1 MCDTCVN
8 RASNQI
14 ARLRSI
20 HLSPTREAF
29 VERDRADPLARARS
43 RFVLPDGV
51 IYLDGN
57 SLGARPKGVAER
69 VARTIE
75 TEWGIGLIRSW
86 NEAGW
91 YESPGRIGAKL
102 APLLGAAPHQVT
114 VADTISVN
122 LFKLLVAAAR
132 MRPGR
137 KTIVAERGNFP
148 SDNHIVESVARM
160 MGLNAR
166 FVSVSEIANAIDADT
181 AVVELSHVN
190 YRTAEIQD
198 MATVTAAAHQKGAL
212 VVWDLAHSSGAV
224 ELQLDADRADFAV
237 GCGYKFLNGGP
248 GAPSHVYVAE
258 RHLSALDQPLTG
270 WFAHA
275 APFAFGDDFARAEG
289 IRAMLCSTPQML
301 SMTAFEAALDA
312 FDGIAMAD
320 VQHKGRALGDL
331 MIALADERLVPL
343 GVGIAGFRDGARRGN
358 HVSLTHPEGFPLM
371 QALIAR
377 GVIGDFR
384 APDVMRFGFGP
395 LYVRYVDIFDAVA
408 VLEEILKTEVWK
420 TVPLPRQGAVT

>member
-1 MCDTCVN
+1 MTMD
-8 RASNQI
+8 RASCL
-14 ARLRSI
+14 AL
-20 HLSPTREAF
+20 
-29 VERDRADPLARARS
+29 DRADPLSAARS

-51 IYLDGN
+51 NYLDGN
-57 SLGARPKGVAER
+57 SLGCLPKGVAER
-69 VARTIE
+69 VAHTIE
-75 TEWGIGLIRSW
+75 TEWGEGLIRSW

-114 VADTISVN
+114 VTDTISVN

-137 KTIVAERGNFP
+137 KTILAERGNFP
-148 SDNHIVESVARM
+148 SDNHIVESIARM
-160 MGLNAR
+160 LGLNPR
-166 FVSVSEIANAIDADT
+166 FVPASDIAQAIDDDT

-190 YRTAEIQD
+190 YRTAEISD
-198 MATVTAAAHQKGAL
+198 MAAVTAAAHARGAL
-212 VVWDLAHSSGAV
+212 IVWDLAHSTGAV
-224 ELQLDADRADFAV
+224 ELRLDATQADFAA

-248 GAPSHVYVAE
+248 GAPAHVYVAE
-258 RHLSALDQPLTG
+258 RHLGGLDQPLTG

-275 APFAFGDDFARAEG
+275 APFAFADDFARADG

-301 SMTAFEAALDA
+301 SMVALEAALDA

-320 VQHKGRALGDL
+320 VQQKGRALGDL
-331 MIALADERLVPL
+331 MIALAEERLAPL
-343 GVGIAGFRDGARRGN
+343 SVGISSLRDGARRGN
-358 HVSLTHPEGFPLM
+358 HVSLTHPEGYRIM

-395 LYVRYVDIFDAVA
+395 LYVRYVDVFDAVVA
-408 VLEEILKTEVWK
+408 LEDILKSGAWQ
-420 TVPLPRQGAVT
+420 TVPMPKAGTVT

>member
-1 MCDTCVN
+1 V
-8 RASNQI
+8 S
-14 ARLRSI
+14 S
-20 HLSPTREAF
+20 TRDACLQH
-29 VERDRADPLARARS
+29 DRADPLAHARN

-51 IYLDGN
+51 NYLDGN
-57 SLGARPKGVAER
+57 SLGAVPKGVAAR

-75 TEWGIGLIRSW
+75 NEWGVGLIRSW
-86 NEAGW
+86 NAAGW
-91 YESPGRIGAKL
+91 YESPGRVGAKL

-114 VADTISVN
+114 VTDTISIN

-132 MRPGR
+132 LRPGR
-137 KTIVAERGNFP
+137 KTVLAERGNFP

-160 MGLNAR
+160 LGLTPR
-166 FVSVSEIANAIDADT
+166 FVPAGDIINAIDQDT

-198 MATVTAAAHQKGAL
+198 MAAVTRAAHQKGAL
-212 VVWDLAHSSGAV
+212 VVWDLAHSSGAL
-224 ELQLDADRADFAV
+224 ELRLDTDRADFAV

-258 RHLSALDQPLTG
+258 RHLGVLDQPLTG

-275 APFAFGDDFARAEG
+275 APFAFDDDFTRADG

-301 SMTAFEAALDA
+301 SMVAFETALDA

-331 MIALADERLVPL
+331 MIALADERLAPL
-343 GVGIAGFRDGARRGN
+343 GVGIASLRDGARRGN
-358 HVSLTHPEGFPLM
+358 HVSLTHPEGFRIM

-395 LYVRYVDIFDAVA
+395 LYVSYVDVFDAIVA
-408 VLEEILKTEVWK
+408 LEEVLRSGSWQAIAPPKA
-420 TVPLPRQGAVT
+420 GSVT

>member
-1 MCDTCVN
+1 MN
-8 RASNQI
+8 RGSCLAC
-14 ARLRSI
+14 
-20 HLSPTREAF
+20 
-29 VERDRADPLARARS
+29 DRADPLTHARG
-43 RFVLPDGV
+43 RFVLPGNV

-69 VARTIE
+69 VAKTIE
-75 TEWGIGLIRSW
+75 QEWGTGLIRSW

-114 VADTISVN
+114 VTDTISVN

-132 MRPGR
+132 MRPNR
-137 KTIVAERGNFP
+137 KTILAEHGNFP

-160 MGLNAR
+160 TGLTPR
-166 FVSVSEIANAIDADT
+166 FVAASEIAAAIDDDT

-198 MATVTAAAHQKGAL
+198 MAAVTRAAHAKGAL
-212 VVWDLAHSSGAV
+212 IVWDLAHSSGAV
-224 ELQLDADRADFAV
+224 ELRLEADRADFAV

-258 RHLSALDQPLTG
+258 RHLAALDQPLTG

-312 FDGIAMAD
+312 FDGIQMRD

-331 MIALADERLVPL
+331 MIQLADERLVPL
-343 GVGIAGFRDGARRGN
+343 GVGIASLRDGARRGN
-358 HVSLTHPEGFPLM
+358 HVSLTHPEGYRIM

-395 LYVRYVDIFDAVA
+395 LYVRYVDIFDAVVA
-408 VLEEILKTEVWK
+408 LEDILETETWK
-420 TVPLPRQGAVT
+420 VVPVPKPGAVT

>member
-1 MCDTCVN
+1 M
-8 RASNQI
+8 S
-14 ARLRSI
+14 S
-20 HLSPTREAF
+20 TRDACLQH
-29 VERDRADPLARARS
+29 DRADPLAHARN

-51 IYLDGN
+51 NYLDGN
-57 SLGARPKGVAER
+57 SLGAVPKGVAAR

-75 TEWGIGLIRSW
+75 NEWGGGLIRSW
-86 NEAGW
+86 NAAGW
-91 YESPGRIGAKL
+91 YESPGRVGAKL

-114 VADTISVN
+114 VTDTISIN

-132 MRPGR
+132 LRPGR
-137 KTIVAERGNFP
+137 KTVLAERGNFP

-160 MGLNAR
+160 LGLTPR
-166 FVSVSEIANAIDADT
+166 FVPAGDIINAIDQDT

-198 MATVTAAAHQKGAL
+198 MAAVTRAAHQKGAL
-212 VVWDLAHSSGAV
+212 VVWDLAHSSGAL
-224 ELQLDADRADFAV
+224 ELRLDTDRADFAV

-258 RHLSALDQPLTG
+258 RHLGVLDQPLTG

-275 APFAFGDDFARAEG
+275 APFAFDDDFTRADG

-301 SMTAFEAALDA
+301 SMVAFETALDA

-331 MIALADERLVPL
+331 MIALADERLAPL
-343 GVGIAGFRDGARRGN
+343 GVGIASLRDGARRGN
-358 HVSLTHPEGFPLM
+358 HVSLTHPEGFRIM

-395 LYVRYVDIFDAVA
+395 LYVSYVDVFDAIVA
-408 VLEEILKTEVWK
+408 LEEVLRSGSWQAIAPPKA
-420 TVPLPRQGAVT
+420 GSVT

>member
-1 MCDTCVN
+1 MP
-8 RASNQI
+8 
-14 ARLRSI
+14 L
-20 HLSPTREAF
+20 TRENALAL
-29 VERDRADPLARARS
+29 DRADPLGAARA
-43 RFVLPDGV
+43 RFVLPEGV
-51 IYLDGN
+51 NYLDGN
-57 SLGARPKGVAER
+57 SLGCLPTGVAER
-69 VARTIE
+69 VAATIE
-75 TEWGIGLIRSW
+75 HEWGEGLIRSW
-86 NEAGW
+86 NAAGW
-91 YESPGRIGAKL
+91 YGSPGRIGAKL

-114 VADTISVN
+114 VTDTISVN

-137 KTIVAERGNFP
+137 KTILAERGNFP

-160 MGLNAR
+160 MNLTPR
-166 FVSVSEIANAIDADT
+166 FAPVSDIVSAIDADT

-198 MATVTAAAHQKGAL
+198 MAAVTKAAHEAGAL
-212 VVWDLAHSSGAV
+212 IVWDLAHSSGAV
-224 ELQLDADRADFAV
+224 ELHLDRDRADFAV

-258 RHLSALDQPLTG
+258 RHLAALDQPLTG

-275 APFAFGDDFARAEG
+275 APFAFDDDFARAEG

-312 FDGIAMAD
+312 FDGIAMRD
-320 VQHKGRALGDL
+320 VQAKGRALGEL

-343 GVGIAGFRDGARRGN
+343 GVGIASLRDGARRGN
-358 HVSLTHPEGFPLM
+358 HVSLTHPEGYRIM

-395 LYVRYVDIFDAVA
+395 LYVRYADVFDAVVA
-408 VLEEILKTEVWK
+408 LEEILKTGAWKSVEVPK
-420 TVPLPRQGAVT
+420 PGAVT

>member
-1 MCDTCVN
+1 V
-8 RASNQI
+8 S
-14 ARLRSI
+14 S
-20 HLSPTREAF
+20 TRDACLQH
-29 VERDRADPLARARS
+29 DRADPLAHARN

-51 IYLDGN
+51 NYLDGN
-57 SLGARPKGVAER
+57 SLGAVPKGVAAR

-75 TEWGIGLIRSW
+75 NEWGVGLIRSW
-86 NEAGW
+86 NAAGW
-91 YESPGRIGAKL
+91 YESPGRVGAKL

-114 VADTISVN
+114 VTDTISIN

-132 MRPGR
+132 LRPGR
-137 KTIVAERGNFP
+137 KTVLAERGNFP

-160 MGLNAR
+160 LGLTPR
-166 FVSVSEIANAIDADT
+166 FVPAGDIINAIDQDT

-198 MATVTAAAHQKGAL
+198 MAAVTRAAHQKGAL
-212 VVWDLAHSSGAV
+212 VVWDLAHSSGAL
-224 ELQLDADRADFAV
+224 ELRLDTDRADFAV

-258 RHLSALDQPLTG
+258 RHLGVLDQPLTG

-275 APFAFGDDFARAEG
+275 APFAFDDDFTRADG

-301 SMTAFEAALDA
+301 SMVAFETALDA

-331 MIALADERLVPL
+331 MIALADERLAPL
-343 GVGIAGFRDGARRGN
+343 GVGIASLRDGARRGN
-358 HVSLTHPEGFPLM
+358 HVSLTHPEGFRIM

-395 LYVRYVDIFDAVA
+395 LYVRHVDVFDAVVA
-408 VLEEILKTEVWK
+408 LEAILRSGSWQA
-420 TVPLPRQGAVT
+420 VPLPRGNMVT

>member
-1 MCDTCVN
+1 MN
-8 RASNQI
+8 RGSCLAC
-14 ARLRSI
+14 
-20 HLSPTREAF
+20 
-29 VERDRADPLARARS
+29 DRADALTHARG
-43 RFVLPDGV
+43 RFVLPGNV

-57 SLGARPKGVAER
+57 SLGARPNGVAER
-69 VARTIE
+69 VAKTIE
-75 TEWGIGLIRSW
+75 QEWGSGLIRSW

-114 VADTISVN
+114 VTDTISVN

-132 MRPGR
+132 MRPER
-137 KTIVAERGNFP
+137 KTILAERSNFP

-160 MGLNAR
+160 LGLTPR
-166 FVSVSEIANAIDADT
+166 FVPASEIAAAINDDT

-198 MATVTAAAHQKGAL
+198 MAAVTKAAHEKGAL
-212 VVWDLAHSSGAV
+212 IVWDLAHSSGAV
-224 ELQLDADRADFAV
+224 ELRLDVDRADFAV

-258 RHLSALDQPLTG
+258 RHLAALDQPLTG

-275 APFAFGDDFARAEG
+275 APFAFGDDFARADG

-312 FDGIAMAD
+312 FDGIAMRD

-331 MIALADERLVPL
+331 MIQLADERLVPL
-343 GVGIAGFRDGARRGN
+343 GVGIASLRDGARRGN
-358 HVSLTHPEGFPLM
+358 HVSLTHPEGYRIM
-371 QALIAR
+371 QTLIAR
-377 GVIGDFR
+377 GAIGDFR

-408 VLEEILKTEVWK
+408 VLEEILKTEAWG
-420 TVPLPRQGAVT
+420 TVPVPKPGAVT

>member
-1 MCDTCVN
+1 VVSIADTVP
-8 RASNQI
+8 SVETS
-14 ARLRSI
+14 L
-20 HLSPTREAF
+20 LLTREA
-29 VERDRADPLARARS
+29 VSERDRVDPLAHARD
-43 RFVLPDGV
+43 RFVLPEGV
-51 IYLDGN
+51 NYLDGN
-57 SLGARPKGVAER
+57 SLGAVPKGVAAR

-75 TEWGIGLIRSW
+75 DEWGVGLIRSW
-86 NEAGW
+86 NAAGW
-91 YESPGRIGAKL
+91 YQSPGRIGAKL

-114 VADTISVN
+114 VTDTISIN
-122 LFKLLVAAAR
+122 LFKLMVAAAR
-132 MRPGR
+132 MRPTR
-137 KTIVAERGNFP
+137 KTILAERGNFP

-160 MGLNAR
+160 LGLTPR
-166 FVSVSEIANAIDADT
+166 FVAVGEIVSAIDEDT

-190 YRTAEIQD
+190 YRTGEIQD
-198 MATVTAAAHQKGAL
+198 MTAVTTVAHAKGAL

-224 ELQLDADRADFAV
+224 ELRLDADRADFAV

-258 RHLSALDQPLTG
+258 RHLGALDQPLTG

-275 APFAFGDDFARAEG
+275 APFAFGDDFKRADG

-301 SMTAFEAALDA
+301 SMTAFDAALDA

-320 VQHKGRALGDL
+320 VQQKGRTLGDL
-331 MIALADERLVPL
+331 MIALADERLAPL
-343 GVGIAGFRDGARRGN
+343 GVGIASLRDGARRGN
-358 HVSLTHPEGFPLM
+358 HVSLTHPEGFRIM

-395 LYVRYVDIFDAVA
+395 LYVRHVDVFDAVVA
-408 VLEEILKTEVWK
+408 LEAILRSGSWQA
-420 TVPLPRQGAVT
+420 VPLPRGNMVT

>member
-1 MCDTCVN
+1 MPLTRNAC
-8 RASNQI
+8 I
-14 ARLRSI
+14 ALDSANSLA
-20 HLSPTREAF
+20 HARE
-29 VERDRADPLARARS
+29 
-43 RFVLPDGV
+43 RFVLPDGI

-69 VARTIE
+69 ITKTIDE
-75 TEWGIGLIRSW
+75 EWGVGLIRSW

-91 YESPGRIGAKL
+91 YASPGRIGARL
-102 APLLGAAPHQVT
+102 APLLGAARHQVT
-114 VADTISVN
+114 VTDTISVN

-132 MRPGR
+132 MRPHA
-137 KTIVAERGNFP
+137 KTILAERGNFP

-160 MGLNAR
+160 MGLNTR
-166 FVSVSEIANAIDADT
+166 FVPASEIAAAIDEDT

-198 MATVTAAAHQKGAL
+198 MAAITAAAHAKGAL
-212 VVWDLAHSSGAV
+212 IVWDLAHSSGAV
-224 ELQLDADRADFAV
+224 ELRLDTDRADFAV

-258 RHLSALDQPLTG
+258 RHLAALDQPLTG

-275 APFAFGDDFARAEG
+275 APFAFGDDFARADG

-301 SMTAFEAALDA
+301 SMTAFEAALAA
-312 FDGIAMAD
+312 FDRIAMRD
-320 VQHKGRALGDL
+320 VQAKGRALGDL
-331 MIALADERLVPL
+331 MIALAEEKLVPL
-343 GVGIAGFRDGARRGN
+343 GVGIASLRDGARRGN
-358 HVSLTHPEGFPLM
+358 HVSLTHPEAYPLM

-395 LYVRYVDIFDAVA
+395 LYVRYVDVFDAVA
-408 VLEEILKTEVWK
+408 ALEDILKTGSWK
-420 TVPLPRQGAVT
+420 TVPVPKAGTVT

>member
-1 MCDTCVN
+1 VPFT
-8 RASNQI
+8 RASCL
-14 ARLRSI
+14 ALD
-20 HLSPTREAF
+20 A
-29 VERDRADPLARARS
+29 ADPLAHAHD
-43 RFVLPDGV
+43 RFVLADGV

-69 VARTIE
+69 VAQTIE
-75 TEWGIGLIRSW
+75 QEWGTGLIRSW

-114 VADTISVN
+114 VTDTISVN

-137 KTIVAERGNFP
+137 KTILAERGNFP

-160 MGLNAR
+160 MGMAPR
-166 FVSVSEIANAIDADT
+166 FVPAAEIAAAIDDDT

-190 YRTAEIQD
+190 YRTAEVQD
-198 MATVTAAAHQKGAL
+198 MAAVTAAAHAKGAL
-212 VVWDLAHSSGAV
+212 IVWDLAHSSGAV
-224 ELQLDADRADFAV
+224 ELHLDRDRADFAV

-258 RHLSALDQPLTG
+258 RHLAALDQPLTG

-275 APFAFGDDFARAEG
+275 APFAFGDDFARADG

-301 SMTAFEAALDA
+301 SMTAFEVALDA

-320 VQHKGRALGDL
+320 VHAKGRALGDL

-343 GVGIAGFRDGARRGN
+343 GVGIASLRDGARRGN
-358 HVSLTHPEGFPLM
+358 HVSLTHPEGYRIM
-371 QALIAR
+371 QALIVR

-408 VLEEILKTEVWK
+408 VLEEILKTGAWK
-420 TVPLPRQGAVT
+420 AIPPPKQGAVT

>member
-1 MCDTCVN
+1 M
-8 RASNQI
+8 S
-14 ARLRSI
+14 L
-20 HLSPTREAF
+20 TRKAF
-29 VERDRADPLARARS
+29 AEYDDSDPLAPARE
-43 RFVLPDGV
+43 RFVLPSGV

-69 VARTIE
+69 VERAINE
-75 TEWGIGLIRSW
+75 EWGIGLIRSW

-114 VADTISVN
+114 VTDTISVN

-132 MRPGR
+132 MRPER
-137 KTIVAERGNFP
+137 KTILAERSNFP

-160 MGLNAR
+160 LGLTPR
-166 FVSVSEIANAIDADT
+166 FVPASEIAAAINDDT

-190 YRTAEIQD
+190 YRAAEIQD
-198 MATVTAAAHQKGAL
+198 MAAVTKAAHEKGAL
-212 VVWDLAHSSGAV
+212 IVWDLAHSSGAV
-224 ELQLDADRADFAV
+224 ELRLDVDRADFAV

-258 RHLSALDQPLTG
+258 RHLAALDQPLTG

-275 APFAFGDDFARAEG
+275 TPFAFDDDFARAEG

-312 FDGIAMAD
+312 FDGIQMRD

-343 GVGIAGFRDGARRGN
+343 GVGIASLRDGARRGN
-358 HVSLTHPEGFPLM
+358 HVSLTHPEGYRIM

-395 LYVRYVDIFDAVA
+395 LYVRYIDIFDAVA
-408 VLEEILKTEVWK
+408 VLEEILKTEAWK
-420 TVPLPRQGAVT
+420 QVPEPKAGTVT